1 MKAFLAAPLLAAG
14 IAVAATPP
22 TATTHNAGI
31 DALMDFAHVY
41 GVVRYFHPSDS
52 LDRVDWNRFIV
63 YGAQRMGSARDAAEI
78 GPALESLFAAPVA
91 DFKVVPKGTPAAP
104 ITGDGPLVE
113 WRHLGYGME
122 PMPPSQPYVSWRT
135 HHKPLHGGDIK
146 GGYFQHQ
153 GMAEQ
158 VKEDE
163 PILRIAIAGD
173 REALVPVSMP
183 MSATKVGEAQDAK
196 LKALAEQLASVQV
209 ETETFSRAQAWA
221 NGIAAWNVA
230 RHFYPYW
237 SVVPTDWDGVLRKWL
252 AAQPERQS
260 RHELTLQLRRLLAPL
275 DDGQGRIFD
284 KDDKAPRQLL
294 PISVRP
300 LGDRWVVEASMVPDI
315 KAGDIVATVDG
326 RPAANVF
333 AQLMALESGSPQFV
347 RWRAAREF
355 ALGPAGRT
363 VAIGVER
370 AGRRITVAIKHE
382 SSRFAP
388 LRRPDAIAE
397 VKPGIYYVDLSRF
410 DPNAFAANRDK
421 LAAAKG
427 IVFDARGQPSEPAR
441 DVVRYWLT
449 GPDIAQWMILPRF
462 DKPFGRYDTGWSI
475 GWQVEG
481 DGAIAKPKKVLLM
494 DGRAVG
500 YAESLIG
507 YFAGQKTGRIMGER
521 SGGVN
526 GNIDVAQLPGGLYY
540 VFTGMEFTRHD
551 GSVFHREGF
560 APDEEVVPTIAGL
573 AEGRDELLERAL
585 AELSKP

>member
-1 MKAFLAAPLLAAG
+1 MKKIVIALGACIAASAFAQAPRK
-14 IAVAATPP
+14 VADAQL
-22 TATTHNAGI
+22 
-31 DALMDFAHVY
+31 DALEAFAHAY

-52 LDRVDWNRFIV
+52 LDRVDWNRFLV
-63 YGAQRMGSARDAAEI
+63 FGAQRMESVRDRAEI

-91 DFKVVPKGTPAAP
+91 DFKVVPSGTPAAP
-104 ITGDGPLVE
+104 IAGDGPLVE

-122 PMPPSQPYVSWRT
+122 PMPPGQPYVSWRT
-135 HHKPLHGGDIK
+135 HHKPLHGGDVK
-146 GGYFQHQ
+146 PGFFQHQ

-158 VKEDE
+158 VKAAD
-163 PILRIAIAGD
+163 PVVRIAIAGGL
-173 REALVPVSMP
+173 EALVPVSMP

-196 LKALAEQLASVQV
+196 LKALAERLAPVQ
-209 ETETFSRAQAWA
+209 TQPDTYTRAQAWA

-237 SVVPTDWDGVLRKWL
+237 AVVPADWNGALRAWL
-252 AAQPERQS
+252 AAQPERQT
-260 RHELTLQLRRLLAPL
+260 RQELTTQLRRLLAPL

-284 KDDKAPRQLL
+284 KDDKAPKQLL

-300 LGDRWVVEASMVPDI
+300 LGDRWVVEASIVPDI
-315 KAGDIVATVDG
+315 KAGDIVSMVDG
-326 RPAANVF
+326 KPAARVF
-333 AQLMALESGSPQFV
+333 AQLMAVESGSPQFV
-347 RWRAAREF
+347 RWRAAREL
-355 ALGPAGRT
+355 AIGPAGRT
-363 VAIGVER
+363 VTLGLER

-382 SSRFAP
+382 S
-388 LRRPDAIAE
+388 RRPALMPRPEAIAE

-410 DPNAFAANRDK
+410 DPNAFAASRDK

-441 DVVRYWLT
+441 DIVRYWLT
-449 GPDIAQWMILPRF
+449 RPDTAQWMILPRF
-462 DKPFGRYDTGWSI
+462 DKPFGRYDTGWSF

-481 DGAIAKPKKVLLM
+481 DGAIAKPKKALLI

-507 YFAGQKTGRIMGER
+507 YFAGQGTGRIFGER

-526 GNIDVAQLPGGLYY
+526 GNIDVAQLPSGLYY

-551 GSVFHREGF
+551 GSLLHREGF
-560 APDEEVVPTIAGL
+560 APDEEVVPTIPGL
-573 AEGRDELLERAL
+573 AEGRDEVLERAISH
-585 AELSKP
+585 LSQP